1 MLPNVK
7 LVLSSSL
14 DFCWSRKGWLDVFR
28 LIQGSFLHRKTRK
41 VIKRIVK
48 FNFSSGKIKC
58 VFEGVKLIIFLI
70 KDEKNE
76 KVVRVPKNHCIFL
89 SIKTFDRC
97 QKEKTERKSPYAMA
111 REERRTPRSLR
122 RCAREGG
129 GGGIPYILI
138 TLSPF
143 MQAALWAIITLAIF
157 KLWGSLLN
165 TMNSLKFNAL
175 TSDLKGSKYC
185 KLSLLIPLPPLIS
198 CPSYRPIYL

>member
-1 MLPNVK
+1 MLSWFCQV
-7 LVLSSSL
+7 SL
-14 DFCWSRKGWLDVFR
+14 DFCRSRKGWLDVFR

-97 QKEKTERKSPYAMA
+97 QKEKTKRKSSAHIRDGA
-111 REERRTPRSLR
+111 RGKTHSSISPSACEV
-122 RCAREGG
+122 GG
-129 GGGIPYILI
+129 GGGVWYPLHLDHSIAFYAGAFMSNYYFSHFQVMRVFIEHNEQFEIQCVDQWLGGKQIL
-138 TLSPF
+138 
-143 MQAALWAIITLAIF
+143 
-157 KLWGSLLN
+157 
-165 TMNSLKFNAL
+165 
-175 TSDLKGSKYC
+175 
-185 KLSLLIPLPPLIS
+185 
-198 CPSYRPIYL
+198 